1 MELMSIKEKMIFRLL
16 GLVLCLKW
24 CFILISMD
32 AYLFYDVT
40 SLIFWRAGLRCVFF
54 SFIFGSGLIIS
65 STHFGQKYKP
75 ISIGFLLI
83 SLISSLFLITENI
96 YGIFWLV
103 LALIHIYA
111 IVILTKSFN
120 IKPCF
125 VKNKS

>member
-75 ISIGFLLI
+75 ISIGLLLI

-120 IKPCF
+120 IKTCF
-125 VKNKS
+125 VKNRG

>member
-1 MELMSIKEKMIFRLL
+1 MKLLSIREKIIFRLL
-16 GLVLCLKW
+16 GLALCLKW
-24 CFILISMD
+24 CVILISMD

-40 SLIFWRAGLRCVFF
+40 SLIFWRTGVRCVVF
-54 SFIFGSGLIIS
+54 SFIFGSGLILS

-111 IVILTKSFN
+111 IIIIIKSFN
-120 IKPCF
+120 IKTCF
-125 VKNKS
+125 VKNRG

>member
-1 MELMSIKEKMIFRLL
+1 MKLLSIREKIIFRLL
-16 GLVLCLKW
+16 GLALCLKW
-24 CFILISMD
+24 CVILISMD
-32 AYLFYDVT
+32 AYLFYDGT

-54 SFIFGSGLIIS
+54 SFIFGSGLILS

-75 ISIGFLLI
+75 ISMGLLLI
-83 SLISSLFLITENI
+83 SLICSLFLITETI
-96 YGIFWLV
+96 YWIFWVV

-111 IVILTKSFN
+111 IVIITKSFN